1 MKFTKL
7 AITLLCSAMLFC
19 ACTKSTDVVLK
30 INGKEITRAQYYED
44 FNKIKDI
51 QLKNAPK
58 EVKKDDSYA
67 VLSLKDRY
75 TNDLIVRELLSQEF
89 DKRKIQVTDEEIE
102 AKKKQII
109 SQIGSEEQFKNILK
123 ENNISDERLKSD
135 MANEV
140 KMDKLVDSITT
151 KKITDND
158 VKKFY
163 NQNKAQFS
171 VPERVKF
178 SQIFISYNEND
189 IKRQITEADKEAQ
202 LSSAN
207 IDQKVKE
214 QMEKQDKL
222 AKEVQAKAA
231 KNPANFAK
239 LASEFSQDKNS
250 AKNGGDMGY
259 ITKGSLDKDL
269 ENAAFS
275 QKVGTVSPLIKTKD
289 GYHIILVKD
298 KAAKGVQPLSAVSAD
313 INAFLTRQ
321 TKFET
326 FQKFLE
332 GLKQNATIEYVDSSM
347 NPENLKKELDKA
359 LAKQIEAQEK
369 QNAPKKKP
377 EDLNKIKKEDKAK

>member
-67 VLSLKDRY
+67 VLSLKERY
-75 TNDLIVRELLSQEF
+75 TNDLIIRELLSQEF
-89 DKRKIQVTDEEIE
+89 EKRKIEATDAEIE

-109 SQIGSEEQFKNILK
+109 AQIGSEEQFKKILK

-140 KMDKLVDSITT
+140 KMDKLVDLITT
-151 KKITDND
+151 KKVTDND

-171 VPERVKF
+171 IPERVKF

-189 IKRQITEADKEAQ
+189 IKRKITEADKEAQ

-214 QMEKQDKL
+214 QMAKQDKL

-231 KNPANFAK
+231 KNPSNFAK
-239 LASEFSQDKNS
+239 LASEYSQDKNS

-259 ITKGSLDKDL
+259 ITKGSLDKEL

-275 QKVGTVSPLIKTKD
+275 QKVGVVSPLIKTKD

-298 KAAKGVQPLSAVSAD
+298 KAKEGVQPYSNVSAD
-313 INAFLTRQ
+313 IKAFLTRQ
-321 TKFET
+321 NKFQT
-326 FQKFLE
+326 FQKFIE
-332 GLKQNATIEYVDSSM
+332 GLKQNATIEYADNSI

-359 LAKQIEAQEK
+359 LAKQVEAQQKE
-369 QNAPKKKP
+369 NAPNKDKKA
-377 EDLNKIKKEDKAK
+377 E

>member
-44 FNKIKDI
+44 FNKIKEI

-75 TNDLIVRELLSQEF
+75 TNDLIIRELLSQEF
-89 DKRKIQVTDEEIE
+89 DKRKIQVTDAEIE

-109 SQIGSEEQFKNILK
+109 AQIGSEEQFKNILK

-140 KMDKLVDSITT
+140 KIDKLVDSITT
-151 KKITDND
+151 NKITDAD

-163 NQNKAQFS
+163 NQNKEQFTL
-171 VPERVKF
+171 PERVKF

-189 IKRQITEADKEAQ
+189 IKRKITEADKEAQ

-207 IDQKVKE
+207 IDEKVKE
-214 QMEKQDKL
+214 EMAKQDKL
-222 AKEVQAKAA
+222 AKEVHAKAV
-231 KNPANFAK
+231 KNPTGFAK
-239 LASEFSQDKNS
+239 LASEYSQDKNS

-259 ITKGSLDKDL
+259 ITKGTLDKEL
-269 ENAAFS
+269 ENAVFA
-275 QKVGTVSPLIKTKD
+275 QKVGVVSPLIKTND
-289 GYHIILVKD
+289 GYHIVMVKD
-298 KAAKGVQPLSAVSAD
+298 KAAKGVQPLSSVSAD
-313 INAFLTRQ
+313 VKAFLTRQ
-321 TKFET
+321 NKFQT
-326 FQKFLE
+326 FQKFID

-347 NPENLKKELDKA
+347 NPENLKKEIDEA
-359 LAKQIEAQEK
+359 LAKQIEQQQKE
-369 QNAPKKKP
+369 NAPKKKP
-377 EDLNKIKKEDKAK
+377 EGLNKIKKEEKAK

>member
-275 QKVGTVSPLIKTKD
+275 QKVGVVSPLIKTKD

>member
-19 ACTKSTDVVLK
+19 ACAKDSDVVLK
-30 INGKEITRAQYYED
+30 INNKEITRAQYYED

-58 EVKKDDSYA
+58 EIQKDDSYA
-67 VLSLKDRY
+67 VLSLKERY
-75 TNDLIVRELLSQEF
+75 TNDLIIRELLSQEF
-89 DKRKIQVTDEEIE
+89 TKRKIEATEDEIE

-109 SQIGSEEQFKNILK
+109 AQIGSEEQFKNILK
-123 ENNISDERLKSD
+123 QNNISDERLKSD

-140 KMDKLVDSITT
+140 KMDKLVDSIANT
-151 KKITDND
+151 KVTDND

-163 NQNKAQFS
+163 NQNKIQFTT
-171 VPERVKF
+171 PERVKF

-189 IKRQITEADKEAQ
+189 IKKQITEADKEAQ

-207 IDQKVKE
+207 IDEKVKE
-214 QMEKQDKL
+214 QMIKQDKL

-231 KNPANFAK
+231 KNPAGFAK
-239 LASEFSQDKNS
+239 LASEYSQDKNS

-259 ITKGSLDKDL
+259 VIKGSLDKEL
-269 ENAAFS
+269 ENAVFS
-275 QKVGTVSPLIKTKD
+275 QKVGVVSPLIKTND

-298 KAAKGVQPLSAVSAD
+298 KAAKGVQPLSSVSAD
-313 INAFLTRQ
+313 IKAFLTRQ
-321 TKFET
+321 NKFQA
-326 FQKFLE
+326 FQKFIE

-359 LAKQIEAQEK
+359 LAKQVEAQQK
-369 QNAPKKKP
+369 QNDSKKK
-377 EDLNKIKKEDKAK
+377 AK

>member
-19 ACTKSTDVVLK
+19 ACTKDSDVVMK
-30 INGKEITRAQYYED
+30 INGKEVTRAQYYED

-67 VLSLKDRY
+67 VLSLKERY
-75 TNDLIVRELLSQEF
+75 TNDLIIRELLAQEF
-89 DKRKIQVTDEEIE
+89 TKRNIQATDAEIE

-109 SQIGSEEQFKNILK
+109 AQIGSEEQFKKILK

-151 KKITDND
+151 NKVSDND

-163 NQNKAQFS
+163 DQNKVQFTI
-171 VPERVKF
+171 PEKVKF

-189 IKRQITEADKEAQ
+189 IKRKITEADKQAQ

-207 IDQKVKE
+207 IDEKVKE
-214 QMEKQDKL
+214 QMAKQDKL

-239 LASEFSQDKNS
+239 LASEYSQDEKS

-259 ITKGSLDKDL
+259 IVKGAVDKELAD
-269 ENAAFS
+269 AAFS
-275 QKVGTVSPLIKTKD
+275 QKIGVVSPLIKTKD

-298 KAAKGVQPLSAVSAD
+298 RAARSYQPYSKVSAD
-313 INAFLTRQ
+313 IKAFLTRQ
-321 TKFET
+321 NKFQT
-326 FQKFLE
+326 FQKFIE
-332 GLKQNATIEYVDSSM
+332 GLKQNANIEYVDKSM
-347 NPENLKKELDKA
+347 NPETLKKQLDEA
-359 LAKQIEAQEK
+359 LAKQVAAQQKE
-369 QNAPKKKP
+369 NKP
-377 EDLNKIKKEDKAK
+377 EKKEKSKK